1 MDMLSFTAI
10 LVQILLIDLV
20 LAGDNA
26 IVIGLAVARLQAE
39 QRRKAILVG
48 VIGATVIRIAFA
60 LVAMKL
66 LAIIGLTLAG
76 GILLLWVVWKS
87 ARELHAQG
95 REEPEAHNAA
105 PASLGSA
112 IWKIIVADVSMSL
125 DNVLAVAGAARN
137 HPVLL
142 GIGLVVSVALM
153 GVAASLVARIMQRF
167 PWVAWIGIA
176 IVLYVALHMIWE
188 GWRQVAPYL
197 PGAAH

>member
-1 MDMLSFTAI
+1 
-10 LVQILLIDLV
+10 
-20 LAGDNA
+20 
-26 IVIGLAVARLQAE
+26 
-39 QRRKAILVG
+39 
-48 VIGATVIRIAFA
+48 
-60 LVAMKL
+60 
-66 LAIIGLTLAG
+66 
-76 GILLLWVVWKS
+76 
-87 ARELHAQG
+87 
-95 REEPEAHNAA
+95 
-105 PASLGSA
+105 
-112 IWKIIVADVSMSL
+112 MSL